1 MSKKPASRR
10 RPPKPVD
17 TPAESADVQA
27 SVDAEAAT
35 GRLLVLAE
43 PATPGELPDR
53 VALLPLRS
61 DVVFPQ
67 TVVPLVVNRPA
78 GIKLI
83 DEIMAEEKTLGLIAQ
98 RHPETDDPTIGD
110 LYPTLCVGN
119 VLKMLKFPDGSTR
132 VVCQGMV
139 RARLVE
145 LVQTEPFLVGRIEP
159 LEDVIDEGVEL
170 DAQVHH
176 VNRLFQRMI
185 DQSQQVPEEL
195 QVAAMN
201 TREPGRLADLLGSS
215 LPFTIEE
222 KQQLLAET
230 NVRVRLEKLGGF
242 LTRQLTVLELSSK
255 IQAQVGSEIT
265 KAQRDHFLRQQ
276 IKAIQDELGESES
289 DNPELDELWE
299 KLEKAK
305 PPADVLA
312 EAEREMDRL
321 AGMHPSSAEYS
332 IVRTYLDWIAVL
344 PWEKSSRDRLDLR
357 RARKVLDADHYDLE
371 KIKERILEYLAVR
384 KLKKDMKGP
393 ILCFAGPPGTGKT
406 SLGKSIAKALG
417 REFVRISLGGVHDEA
432 EIRGHRR
439 TYVAAM
445 PGRVIQGVRKSG
457 TNNPVFMLDEVD
469 KLGADFRGDPS
480 AALLEVLDP
489 EQNATFRD
497 HYLDVDFD
505 LSKVMFIATANM
517 LETIPAPLLDRMEVI
532 ELPGYSEEEKV
543 LIAKKYIVPKQLDAH
558 GLTAKVVTFEDEAI
572 RRIIADYTREAGLR
586 NLEREVATVCRKVAR
601 KHAEGNKTA
610 RTIEAEGPARDARP
624 APVLP
629 RGRRPDRHAGRR
641 HRPGLDPHRRRDP
654 LHRGL
659 GDARQGDPD
668 PDRPARRVDARERPG
683 GPELPAEPRPG
694 DGHRP
699 GQDHQ
704 DRPPHPRPRRRGA
717 QGRPLGRGGDLG
729 RPDEPVPEPGD
740 PPGDR
745 HDRRGHAHRPGPAR
759 RRGPREGPGRPPGR
773 DHDGPDPPP
782 QREGPDRP
790 ARRGQGRRHLPLDR
804 HPRRRDGPPVPDR
817 PEAGTRLGQ
826 AQAQAQAA
834 PGPRRRTG
842 PQALP
847 AQPGRP
853 GQEACPA
860 RQADPRAP
868 VGLID
873 RHSPPT
879 APARSSRP
887 GLCDIRPWPITPWAA

>member
-1 MSKKPASRR
+1 MSKKPKPR
-10 RPPKPVD
+10 RPKPEPTE
-17 TPAESADVQA
+17 TPVGESEGRERVG
-27 SVDAEAAT
+27 EETAT

-43 PATPGELPDR
+43 KAEPGGELPDR
-53 VALLPLRS
+53 VPLLPLRS

-83 DEIMAEEKTLGLIAQ
+83 DEIMADGKTLGMVAQ
-98 RHPETDDPTIGD
+98 RHPETDEPSIGD
-110 LYPTLCVGN
+110 LYPTLCIGT

-132 VVCQGMV
+132 VVCQGIT
-139 RARLVE
+139 RARLIEV
-145 LVQTEPFLVGRIEP
+145 VQTDPFLVGRVEP
-159 LEDVIDEGVEL
+159 LEDVIEEGVEL
-170 DAQVHH
+170 DALVHH
-176 VNRLFQRMI
+176 VNGLFQRMI

-230 NVRVRLEKLGGF
+230 NVRTRLERLGAF
-242 LTRQLTVLELSSK
+242 LSRQLTVLELSSK

-289 DNPELDELWE
+289 DNPELDELWD

-305 PPADVLA
+305 PPAEVLA

-332 IVRTYLDWIAVL
+332 IVRTYLDWLAVL
-344 PWEKSSRDRLDLR
+344 PWSKASRDRLDLR

-417 REFVRISLGGVHDEA
+417 RQFVRISLGGVHDEA

-445 PGRVIQGVRKSG
+445 PGRVIQGIRKSG

-532 ELPGYSEEEKV
+532 ELPGYSEEEKI

-558 GLTAKVVTFEDEAI
+558 GLTAKLVEIEDESI
-572 RRIIADYTREAGLR
+572 RRVIADYTREAGLR
-586 NLEREVATVCRKVAR
+586 NLEREIATICRKVAR
-601 KHAEGNKTA
+601 KHAEGNKA
-610 RTIEAEGPARDARP
+610 RVTIEPEVLAEMLGP
-624 APVLP
+624 P
-629 RGRRPDRHAGRR
+629 RFFREVADRTGTPGVATGLAWTPTGGEILFIEVTGMPGKGSLTLTGLLGESMRESAQAALSYLRSHAKAM
-641 HRPGLDPHRRRDP
+641 GLDPARLTKTD
-654 LHRGL
+654 LHIHVPAGAVPKDGPSAGVAISAALMSLFRNRAIHQELAMTGEVTL
-659 GDARQGDPD
+659 TGRVLPVGGVREKVLA
-668 PDRPARRVDARERPG
+668 ARRAGITTVLIPRHNEKDLV
-683 GPELPAEPRPG
+683 ELPAEVKADVTFHSIDTLDDVMALLFPAKPSKPTAAASKPQPSKRPKPPAAKEAPRKPG
-694 DGHRP
+694 LPPPP
-699 GQDHQ
+699 GKPT
-704 DRPPHPRPRRRGA
+704 RRPRS
-717 QGRPLGRGGDLG
+717 
-729 RPDEPVPEPGD
+729 V
-740 PPGDR
+740 
-745 HDRRGHAHRPGPAR
+745 
-759 RRGPREGPGRPPGR
+759 
-773 DHDGPDPPP
+773 
-782 QREGPDRP
+782 
-790 ARRGQGRRHLPLDR
+790 
-804 HPRRRDGPPVPDR
+804 
-817 PEAGTRLGQ
+817 
-826 AQAQAQAA
+826 
-834 PGPRRRTG
+834 
-842 PQALP
+842 
-847 AQPGRP
+847 
-853 GQEACPA
+853 
-860 RQADPRAP
+860 
-868 VGLID
+868 
-873 RHSPPT
+873 
-879 APARSSRP
+879 
-887 GLCDIRPWPITPWAA
+887 